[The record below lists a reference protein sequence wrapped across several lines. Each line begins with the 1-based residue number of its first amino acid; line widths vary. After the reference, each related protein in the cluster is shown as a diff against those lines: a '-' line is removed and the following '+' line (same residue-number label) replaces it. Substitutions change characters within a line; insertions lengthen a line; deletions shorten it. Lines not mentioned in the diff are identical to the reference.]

1 MAGYKIDTT
10 AGGTGT
16 FTIATPNSNT
26 DRTLTLPDA
35 AGELLTTTGDG
46 SGLTGIQSGI
56 IEMDRWYLNTNLSLT
71 SGSTPLINLSQNTDY
86 LIGSGMSVS
95 SGVFTFPST
104 GWWKIEWLWH
114 VKTSSGGADRLE
126 SGIDLSTNSGATYS
140 GFAYNNA
147 NIYFT
152 DGWSG
157 ATISTILKVSS
168 TSTYRVKFVIYVSDP
183 NITAWAGNNYNAITF
198 RKLGDIA

>member
-1 MAGYKIDTT
+1 
-10 AGGTGT
+10 
-16 FTIATPNSNT
+16 
-26 DRTLTLPDA
+26 
-35 AGELLTTTGDG
+35 
-46 SGLTGIQSGI
+46 
-56 IEMDRWYLNTNLSLT
+56 
-71 SGSTPLINLSQNTDY
+71 
-86 LIGSGMSVS
+86 V
-95 SGVFTFPST
+95 
-104 GWWKIEWLWH
+104 
-114 VKTSSGGADRLE
+114 
-126 SGIDLSTNSGATYS
+126 
-140 GFAYNNA
+140 FAYNNA